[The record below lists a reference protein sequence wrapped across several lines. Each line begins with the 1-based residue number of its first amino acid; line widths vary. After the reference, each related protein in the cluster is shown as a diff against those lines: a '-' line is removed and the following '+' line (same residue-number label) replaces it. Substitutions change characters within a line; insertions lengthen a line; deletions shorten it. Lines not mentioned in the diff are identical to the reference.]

1 MVILVDN
8 IRNGR
13 FKTGMTDEAAE
24 YTSSLDADKII
35 FEADIKT
42 NFAHTSM
49 LKHEGIIDA
58 EIADNILCALDELK
72 EEGYGALVFDPSVE
86 DVHMA
91 IENYVTSKI
100 GPQAG
105 YMHTAKSRND
115 QVATD
120 IRLVLRERI
129 IGIQI
134 GILEFIEGLVEMAGE
149 HLNDVFI
156 GFTHLQHAQ
165 PITIAHHLMAHA
177 QALKRDYER
186 SEDTYKRVNLN
197 PLGSAAMATTSFPI
211 NRELTTRLLGFDA
224 YLENSMDGVSA
235 RDFIAETVFDLTA
248 LCTTLSKICEELIL
262 WSTYEFGVIEM
273 ADEYSSTSS
282 IMPQK
287 KNPDVAELARGKS
300 TIVNGELV
308 TILTILK
315 AIPYTYNRDLQEITP
330 HLWNA
335 LKVSE
340 DTLSIVTR
348 MLLSVEFN
356 TERCAELAGRNFATA
371 TDLADIMVREKD
383 IPFRTAHK
391 IVGRIV
397 NEATASNM
405 AEEDITSQFID
416 DIAVDLGF
424 DKLELA
430 DELIQNALN
439 PAENVKIRRVVGGP
453 APEMV
458 ELARGNLKA
467 FLNEEF
473 EKKGI

>member
-1 MVILVDN
+1 
-8 IRNGR
+8 
-13 FKTGMTDEAAE
+13 MTDEANE
-24 YTSSLDADKII
+24 YSSSLEFDEVI

-49 LKHEGIIDA
+49 LKHEGIID
-58 EIADNILCALDELK
+58 ENIADNILCALNELK

-100 GPQAG
+100 GSEAG
-105 YMHTAKSRND
+105 FMHTAKSRND

-120 IRLVLRERI
+120 IRIVLREKI
-129 IGIQI
+129 IDIQI
-134 GILEFIEGLVEMAGE
+134 GILEFIEGIVELASQ

-165 PITIAHHLMAHA
+165 PVTIAHHLMAHV

-186 SEDTYKRVNLN
+186 LEDTYKRVNLN

-211 NRELTTRLLGFDA
+211 NRELTTKLLGFDA
-224 YLENSMDGVSA
+224 YLENSMDGVSS
-235 RDFIAETVFDLTA
+235 RDFISETVFDLTS

-262 WSTYEFGVIEM
+262 WSTYEFNIIDM

-287 KNPDVAELARGKS
+287 KNPDIAEIARAKS
-300 TIVNGELV
+300 TIANGELV

-335 LKVSE
+335 INVTE
-340 DTLSIVTR
+340 DTLSIVTH
-348 MLLSVEFN
+348 MLLSVTFN
-356 TERCAELAGRNFATA
+356 VERCSYLAGRNFATA
-371 TDLADIMVREKD
+371 TDLADIMVREKQ
-383 IPFRTAHK
+383 IPFRSAHK

-397 NEATASNM
+397 NEATSNNM
-405 AEEDITSQFID
+405 AEEDITSEFID
-416 DIAVDLGF
+416 NISLELGF
-424 DKLELA
+424 DKLELPE
-430 DELIQNALN
+430 DLIQKALN
-439 PAENVKIRRVVGGP
+439 PAENVKIRNVVGGP

-458 ELARGNLKA
+458 NLAMDNIKV

>member
-1 MVILVDN
+1 MDN

-13 FKTGMTDEAAE
+13 FKTGMTDEAAI
-24 YTSSLDADKII
+24 YTSSLEADKLL

-49 LKHEGIIDA
+49 LKHEGIIDE
-58 EIADNILCALDELK
+58 EIADNILCALDSLK
-72 EEGYGALVFDPSVE
+72 EEGYEALVFDPSVE

-100 GPQAG
+100 GPEAG
-105 YMHTAKSRND
+105 FMHTAKSRND
-115 QVATD
+115 QVACD
-120 IRLVLRERI
+120 VRLVLRQKITEL
-129 IGIQI
+129 QI
-134 GILEFIEGLVEMAGE
+134 GILEFIEGI
-149 HLNDVFI
+149 N
-156 GFTHLQHAQ
+156 HAQ
-165 PITIAHHLMAHA
+165 PITIAHHLMAHV

-186 SEDTYKRVNLN
+186 FEDTYKRVNLN

-211 NRELTTRLLGFDA
+211 NRQLTTDLLGFDA

-235 RDFIAETVFDLTA
+235 RDFIAEAVFDMVS
-248 LCTTLSKICEELIL
+248 LCTTLSKICEELVL

-287 KNPDVAELARGKS
+287 KNPDVAELARGKC

-330 HLWNA
+330 HLWNSI
-335 LKVSE
+335 KVTQ
-340 DTLSIVTR
+340 DTLSIVTK
-348 MLLSVEFN
+348 MLLSVEFKID
-356 TERCAELAGRNFATA
+356 RCAELAGKNFATA
-371 TDLADIMVREKD
+371 TDLADIMVREKE

-397 NEATASNM
+397 NEATANEM
-405 AEEDITSQFID
+405 AEEDITSSFID

-424 DKLELA
+424 DELNLS
-430 DELIQNALN
+430 DDLIQNALN
-439 PAENVKIRRVVGGP
+439 PAENVRIRSVPGGP

-458 ELARGNLKA
+458 EMARDNIKS
-467 FLNEEF
+467 FLNDEF

>member
-1 MVILVDN
+1 MDN

-13 FKTGMTDEAAE
+13 FKTGMTDEAAQ
-24 YTSSLDADKII
+24 YTSSLEADMLL

-49 LKHEGIIDA
+49 LKHEGIIDE
-58 EIADNILCALDELK
+58 EIADKILCALDNLK
-72 EEGYGALVFDPSVE
+72 EEGFEALVFDASIE

-100 GPQAG
+100 GPEAG
-105 YMHTAKSRND
+105 FMHTAKSRND
-115 QVATD
+115 QVACD
-120 IRLVLRERI
+120 VRLVLREMI
-129 IGIQI
+129 EEIQI
-134 GILEFIEGLVEMAGE
+134 GILEFMEGLVEMAGE
-149 HLNDVFI
+149 HLDDVFI

-165 PITIAHHLMAHA
+165 PITIAHHLMAHV

-186 SEDTYKRVNLN
+186 LADTYKRVNLN

-211 NRELTTRLLGFDA
+211 NRQLTTDLLGFDA

-235 RDFIAETVFDLTA
+235 RDFITETVFDLVS
-248 LCTTLSKICEELIL
+248 LCSTLAKICEELVL

-287 KNPDVAELARGKS
+287 KNPDVADARGKTS
-300 TIVNGELV
+300 IATGELI

-335 LKVSE
+335 VKVTK
-340 DTLSIVTR
+340 DTLSIVTK
-348 MLLSVEFN
+348 MTLSVEFN
-356 TERCAELAGRNFATA
+356 VDRCAELAGKNFATA
-371 TDLADIMVREKD
+371 TDLADIMVREKK

-397 NEATASNM
+397 NEANSNDM
-405 AEEDITSQFID
+405 AEGNITSKFID
-416 DIAVDLGF
+416 DIAVELGF
-424 DKLELA
+424 DPLNL
-430 DELIQNALN
+430 DDDLIQRALN
-439 PAENVKIRRVVGGP
+439 PAENVRIRAVPGGP

-458 ELARGNLKA
+458 EIARSNIKE

>member
-1 MVILVDN
+1 MDN

-24 YTSSLDADKII
+24 YTSSLEFDKII

-58 EIADNILCALDELK
+58 DIADKILCALDDLRD
-72 EEGYGALVFDPSVE
+72 EGYEALVFDPSVE

-100 GPQAG
+100 GPEAG
-105 YMHTAKSRND
+105 FMHTAKSRND

-120 IRLVLRERI
+120 IRLVLREKI
-129 IGIQI
+129 IDIQI

-149 HLNDVFI
+149 HLDDVFI

-186 SEDTYKRVNLN
+186 FEDTYKRVNLN

-211 NRELTTRLLGFDA
+211 NRELTTKLLGFDA

-235 RDFIAETVFDLTA
+235 RDFIAETVFDLVS

-335 LKVSE
+335 VE
-340 DTLSIVTR
+340 VTQDTLSIVTR
-348 MLLSVEFN
+348 MLLSVDFN
-356 TERCAELAGRNFATA
+356 IERCAELAGRNFATA
-371 TDLADIMVREKD
+371 TDLADIMVREKQV
-383 IPFRTAHK
+383 PFRTAHK

-397 NEATASNM
+397 NEATSNNM
-405 AEEDITSQFID
+405 AEEDITSEFID
-416 DIAVDLGF
+416 NIAVKLGF

-439 PAENVKIRRVVGGP
+439 PYENVKIRRVVGGP

-458 ELARGNLKA
+458 EMARNNIKI

>member
-1 MVILVDN
+1 MDN

-13 FKTGMTDEAAE
+13 FKTGMTDEATV
-24 YTSSLDADKII
+24 YTSSLEADMVI

-49 LKHEGIIDA
+49 LKHEGIID
-58 EIADNILCALDELK
+58 EKIADNILCALDQLK
-72 EEGYGALVFDPSVE
+72 EEGYDALIFDPSVE

-100 GPQAG
+100 GPEAG
-105 YMHTAKSRND
+105 FMHTAKSRND
-115 QVATD
+115 QVACD
-120 IRLVLRERI
+120 VRLVLREMI
-129 IGIQI
+129 CEIQV
-134 GILEFIEGLVEMAGE
+134 GILEFMEGLVEMSGE

-165 PITIAHHLMAHA
+165 PITIAHHLMAHV

-186 SEDTYKRVNLN
+186 LSDTYKRVNLN

-211 NRELTTRLLGFDA
+211 NRQLTTDLLGFDA

-235 RDFIAETVFDLTA
+235 RDFISETVFDLVS

-287 KNPDVAELARGKS
+287 KNPDVAELARGKCS
-300 TIVNGELV
+300 IVNGELI

-335 LKVSE
+335 VKVTQ
-340 DTLSIVTR
+340 DTLSIVCK

-356 TERCAELAGRNFATA
+356 VERCAELAGKNFATA
-371 TDLADIMVREKD
+371 TDLADIMVREKQ

-397 NEATASNM
+397 NEASANNM
-405 AEEDITSQFID
+405 TEKDITSKFID
-416 DIAVDLGF
+416 DIAVELGF
-424 DKLELA
+424 EELNLS
-430 DELIQNALN
+430 DELIQRALN
-439 PAENVKIRRVVGGP
+439 PAENVRIRSVVGGP
-453 APEMV
+453 APDMV
-458 ELARGNLKA
+458 NLARDNIKL
-467 FLNEEF
+467 FLDDEF
-473 EKKGI
+473 ERHGI

>member
-1 MVILVDN
+1 MDN

-13 FKTGMTDEAAE
+13 FKTGMTDEAAI
-24 YTSSLDADKII
+24 YTSSFDADKLL

-49 LKHEGIIDA
+49 LKHEGIIDSD
-58 EIADNILCALDELK
+58 IADNILCALDSLK
-72 EEGYGALVFDPSVE
+72 EEGFDALVFDPSVE

-105 YMHTAKSRND
+105 FMHTAKSRND

-129 IGIQI
+129 VGIQI
-134 GILEFIEGLVEMAGE
+134 GILEFMEGIVEMAGD

-165 PITIAHHLMAHA
+165 PITIAHHLMAHV

-186 SEDTYKRVNLN
+186 LEDTYKRVNLN

-211 NRELTTRLLGFDA
+211 NRELTTKLLGFDA

-235 RDFIAETVFDLTA
+235 RDFVAETVFDLTA

-262 WSTYEFGVIEM
+262 WSTYEFGVIDM

-335 LKVSE
+335 LTVTE

-348 MLLSVEFN
+348 MLLSVKFN

-371 TDLADIMVREKD
+371 TDLADIMVREKQV
-383 IPFRTAHK
+383 PFRTAHK

-397 NEATASNM
+397 NEATSNNM
-405 AEEDITSQFID
+405 VEEDITSDFID

-424 DKLELA
+424 DKLGLA
-430 DELIQNALN
+430 DELIQKALN
-439 PAENVKIRRVVGGP
+439 PTENVKIRSVVGGP

-458 ELARGNLKA
+458 ELAGNNIKV

>member
-1 MVILVDN
+1 MDN
-8 IRNGR
+8 IRDGR

-24 YTSSLDADKII
+24 YTSSLEFDKII

-49 LKHEGIIDA
+49 LKHENIIDA
-58 EIADNILCALDELK
+58 DVADNILAALDELK

-100 GPQAG
+100 GPEAG
-105 YMHTAKSRND
+105 FMHTAKSRND

-120 IRLVLRERI
+120 IRLVLREKI
-129 IGIQI
+129 IEIQI
-134 GILEFIEGLVEMAGE
+134 GILEFMEGLVEMSGE
-149 HLNDVFI
+149 HLESVFI

-165 PITIAHHLMAHA
+165 PITIAHHLMAHV
-177 QALKRDYER
+177 QALKRDYQR
-186 SEDTYKRVNLN
+186 FEDTYKRVNLN

-211 NRELTTRLLGFDA
+211 NRQLTTDLLGFDA

-235 RDFIAETVFDLTA
+235 RDFISETVFDLTA

-287 KNPDVAELARGKS
+287 KNPDVAELARAKS

-308 TILTILK
+308 TVLTILK

-335 LKVSE
+335 VKVTQ

-356 TERCAELAGRNFATA
+356 TERCAQLAGRNFATA
-371 TDLADIMVREKD
+371 TDLADIMVREKK

-397 NEATASNM
+397 HEATSNNM
-405 AEEDITSQFID
+405 AEEDITSEFID
-416 DIAVDLGF
+416 NIAVDLGF
-424 DKLELA
+424 DKLGLS
-430 DELIQNALN
+430 DELIQDALN

-458 ELARGNLKA
+458 EKARDNIKL
-467 FLNEEF
+467 FLDEEF

>member
-1 MVILVDN
+1 MDN

-13 FKTGMTDEAAE
+13 FKTGMTDEAAV
-24 YTSSLDADKII
+24 YTSSLEADMVI

-49 LKHEGIIDA
+49 LKHEGIID
-58 EIADNILCALDELK
+58 EKIADNILCALDQLK
-72 EEGYGALVFDPSVE
+72 EEGYDALIFDPSVE

-100 GPQAG
+100 GPEAG
-105 YMHTAKSRND
+105 FMHTAKSRND
-115 QVATD
+115 QVACD
-120 IRLVLRERI
+120 VRLVLREMI
-129 IGIQI
+129 CEIQV
-134 GILEFIEGLVEMAGE
+134 GILEFMEGLVEMSGE

-165 PITIAHHLMAHA
+165 PITIAHHLMAHV

-186 SEDTYKRVNLN
+186 LSDTYKRVNLN

-211 NRELTTRLLGFDA
+211 NRQLTTDSLGFDA

-235 RDFIAETVFDLTA
+235 RDFISETVFDLVS

-287 KNPDVAELARGKS
+287 KNPDVAELARGKCS
-300 TIVNGELV
+300 IVNGELI

-335 LKVSE
+335 VKVTQ
-340 DTLSIVTR
+340 DTLSIVCK

-356 TERCAELAGRNFATA
+356 VERCAELAGKNFATA
-371 TDLADIMVREKD
+371 TDLADIMVREKQ

-397 NEATASNM
+397 NEASANNM
-405 AEEDITSQFID
+405 TEKDITSKFID
-416 DIAVDLGF
+416 DIAVELGF
-424 DKLELA
+424 EELNLS
-430 DELIQNALN
+430 DELIQRALN
-439 PAENVKIRRVVGGP
+439 PAENVRIRSVVGGP
-453 APEMV
+453 APDMV
-458 ELARGNLKA
+458 NLARDNIKL
-467 FLNEEF
+467 FLDDEF
-473 EKKGI
+473 ERHGI

>member
-1 MVILVDN
+1 MDN

-13 FKTGMTDEAAE
+13 FKTGMTDEATV
-24 YTSSLDADKII
+24 YTSSLEADMVI

-49 LKHEGIIDA
+49 LKHEGIID
-58 EIADNILCALDELK
+58 EKIADNILCALDQLK
-72 EEGYGALVFDPSVE
+72 EEGYDALIFDHSVE

-100 GPQAG
+100 GPEAG
-105 YMHTAKSRND
+105 FMHTAKSRND
-115 QVATD
+115 QVACD
-120 IRLVLRERI
+120 VRLVLREMI
-129 IGIQI
+129 CEIQV
-134 GILEFIEGLVEMAGE
+134 GILEFMEGLVEMSGE

-165 PITIAHHLMAHA
+165 PITIAHHLMAHV

-186 SEDTYKRVNLN
+186 LSDTYKRVNLN

-211 NRELTTRLLGFDA
+211 NRQLTTDLLGFDA

-235 RDFIAETVFDLTA
+235 RDFISETVFDLVS

-287 KNPDVAELARGKS
+287 KNPDVAELARGKCS
-300 TIVNGELV
+300 IVNGELI

-335 LKVSE
+335 VKVTQ
-340 DTLSIVTR
+340 DTLSIVCK

-356 TERCAELAGRNFATA
+356 VERCAELAGKNFATA
-371 TDLADIMVREKD
+371 TDLADIMVREKQ

-397 NEATASNM
+397 NEASANNM
-405 AEEDITSQFID
+405 TEKDITSKFID
-416 DIAVDLGF
+416 DIAVELGF
-424 DKLELA
+424 EELNLS
-430 DELIQNALN
+430 DELIQRALN
-439 PAENVKIRRVVGGP
+439 PAENVRIRSVVGGP
-453 APEMV
+453 APDMV
-458 ELARGNLKA
+458 NLARDNIKL
-467 FLNEEF
+467 FLDDEF
-473 EKKGI
+473 ERHGI

>member
-1 MVILVDN
+1 MDN

-24 YTSSLDADKII
+24 YTSSLEFDKII

-49 LKHEGIIDA
+49 LKHEGIVDE
-58 EIADNILCALDELK
+58 EIADKILCALDELK
-72 EEGYGALVFDPSVE
+72 EEGYSALVFDPSVE

-100 GPQAG
+100 GPDAG
-105 YMHTAKSRND
+105 FMHTAKSRND

-120 IRLVLRERI
+120 IRLVLREKI
-129 IGIQI
+129 SEIQI
-134 GILEFIEGLVEMAGE
+134 GILEFMEGLVEMAGD

-165 PITIAHHLMAHA
+165 PITIAHHLMAHV

-186 SEDTYKRVNLN
+186 LDDTYKRVNLN

-211 NRELTTRLLGFDA
+211 NRQLTTDLLGFDA

-235 RDFIAETVFDLTA
+235 RDFISETVFDLVA
-248 LCTTLSKICEELIL
+248 LSSTLAKICEELVL

-287 KNPDVAELARGKS
+287 KNPDVAELARGKTS
-300 TIVNGELV
+300 IATGELI

-335 LKVSE
+335 VQVTQ
-340 DTLSIVTR
+340 DTLSIVTK
-348 MLLSVEFN
+348 MLLSVEFK
-356 TERCAELAGRNFATA
+356 TERCAELAGKNFATA
-371 TDLADIMVREKD
+371 TDLADIMVREKQ

-397 NEATASNM
+397 NEATAKEM
-405 AEEDITSQFID
+405 AEEDITSEFID
-416 DIAVDLGF
+416 NIAVDLGF
-424 DKLELA
+424 DKLGLS
-430 DELIQNALN
+430 DDLIQRALN
-439 PAENVKIRRVVGGP
+439 PVENVKIRAVPGGP

-458 ELARGNLKA
+458 DLARDNIKD
-467 FLNEEF
+467 FLNVEF
-473 EKKGI
+473 EKQGI

>member
-1 MVILVDN
+1 MDN

-24 YTSSLDADKII
+24 YTSSLEADKII

-49 LKHEGIIDA
+49 LKHEGIID
-58 EIADNILCALDELK
+58 EKIADNILCALDQLK
-72 EEGYGALVFDPSVE
+72 EEGYDALIFDPSVE

-100 GPQAG
+100 GPEAG
-105 YMHTAKSRND
+105 FMHTAKSRND
-115 QVATD
+115 QVACD
-120 IRLVLRERI
+120 VRLVLREMI
-129 IGIQI
+129 CEIQV
-134 GILEFIEGLVEMAGE
+134 GILEFMEGLVEMSGE

-165 PITIAHHLMAHA
+165 PITIAHHLMAHV

-186 SEDTYKRVNLN
+186 LSDTYKRVNLN

-211 NRELTTRLLGFDA
+211 NRQLTTDLLGFDA

-235 RDFIAETVFDLTA
+235 RDFISETVFDLVS

-287 KNPDVAELARGKS
+287 KNPDVAELARGKCS
-300 TIVNGELV
+300 IVNGELI

-335 LKVSE
+335 VKVTQ
-340 DTLSIVTR
+340 DTLSIVCK

-356 TERCAELAGRNFATA
+356 VERCAELAGKNFATA
-371 TDLADIMVREKD
+371 TDLADIMVREKQ

-397 NEATASNM
+397 NEASANNM
-405 AEEDITSQFID
+405 AEEDITSKFID
-416 DIAVDLGF
+416 DIAVELGF
-424 DKLELA
+424 EELNLS
-430 DELIQNALN
+430 DELIQRALN
-439 PAENVKIRRVVGGP
+439 PAENVRIRSVVGGP
-453 APEMV
+453 APDMV
-458 ELARGNLKA
+458 NLARDNIKL
-467 FLNEEF
+467 FLDDEF
-473 EKKGI
+473 ERHGI

>member
-1 MVILVDN
+1 MDN

-24 YTSSLDADKII
+24 YTSSLEADMLL

-49 LKHEGIIDA
+49 LKHEGIIDE
-58 EIADNILCALDELK
+58 EIADKILCALDNLK
-72 EEGYGALVFDPSVE
+72 EEGYEALVFDATIE

-100 GPQAG
+100 GPEAG
-105 YMHTAKSRND
+105 FMHTAKSRND
-115 QVATD
+115 QVACD
-120 IRLVLRERI
+120 VRLVLREMI
-129 IGIQI
+129 EEIQI

-149 HLNDVFI
+149 HLEDIFI

-165 PITIAHHLMAHA
+165 PITIAHHLMAHV

-186 SEDTYKRVNLN
+186 LADTYKRVNLN
-197 PLGSAAMATTSFPI
+197 PLGSAAMAT
-211 NRELTTRLLGFDA
+211 LLGFDA

-235 RDFIAETVFDLTA
+235 RDFITETVFDLVS
-248 LCTTLSKICEELIL
+248 LSSTLAKICEELVL

-287 KNPDVAELARGKS
+287 KNPDVAELARGKTS
-300 TIVNGELV
+300 IATGELI

-335 LKVSE
+335 VKVTRE
-340 DTLSIVTR
+340 TLSIVTK
-348 MLLSVEFN
+348 MMLSVEFN
-356 TERCAELAGRNFATA
+356 VDRCAELAGKNFATA
-371 TDLADIMVREKD
+371 TDLADIMVREKK

-397 NEATASNM
+397 NEATSNNM
-405 AEEDITSQFID
+405 AEEDITSRFID
-416 DIAVDLGF
+416 DIAVELGF
-424 DKLELA
+424 DELNL
-430 DELIQNALN
+430 DDDLIQRALN
-439 PAENVKIRRVVGGP
+439 PAENVRIRAVPGGP

-458 ELARGNLKA
+458 EVARNNIKV
-467 FLNEEF
+467 FLNKEF
-473 EKKGI
+473 ENKGI

>member
-1 MVILVDN
+1 MDN

-24 YTSSLDADKII
+24 YTSSFDADKLL

-49 LKHEGIIDA
+49 LKHEGIIDSD
-58 EIADNILCALDELK
+58 IADNILCALDSLK
-72 EEGYGALVFDPSVE
+72 EEGFDALVFDPSVE

-105 YMHTAKSRND
+105 FMHTAKSRND

-134 GILEFIEGLVEMAGE
+134 GILEFMEGIVEMAGE

-165 PITIAHHLMAHA
+165 PITIAHHLMAHV

-186 SEDTYKRVNLN
+186 LEDTYKRVNLN

-211 NRELTTRLLGFDA
+211 NRELTTKLLGFDS

-235 RDFIAETVFDLTA
+235 RDFVAETVFDLTA

-262 WSTYEFGVIEM
+262 WSTYEFGVIDM

-335 LKVSE
+335 LKVTE

-348 MLLSVEFN
+348 MLLSVKFN

-371 TDLADIMVREKD
+371 TDLADIMVRQKQV
-383 IPFRTAHK
+383 PFRTAHK

-397 NEATASNM
+397 NEATSNNM
-405 AEEDITSQFID
+405 VEEDITSDFID

-424 DKLELA
+424 DKLYLD
-430 DELIQNALN
+430 DELIQKALN
-439 PAENVKIRRVVGGP
+439 PTENVKIRRVVGGP

-458 ELARGNLKA
+458 DLARDNIKV